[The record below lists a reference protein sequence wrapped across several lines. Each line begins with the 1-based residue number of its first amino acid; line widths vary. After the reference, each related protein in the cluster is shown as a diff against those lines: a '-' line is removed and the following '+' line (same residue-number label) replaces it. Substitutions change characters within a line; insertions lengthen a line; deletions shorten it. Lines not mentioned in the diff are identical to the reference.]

1 MRTILV
7 ILLCFSFCCLHAQLT
22 GKVVGVYDGDSFTLL
37 TQENKSFKIRLH
49 GIDAP
54 EHKQDFSKRS
64 HEFLKALISGKAVQV
79 EKRNIDRYGR
89 TIAVVF
95 VNNINVNEEMLKAG
109 MAWHYKEYDKT
120 TRWSALEQNARNSR
134 VGLWSQPSP
143 IAPWDYRKQKRMKS
157 KAGKIKVG

>member
-1 MRTILV
+1 MKYLFLGFLLFNMLPSIGQFTAKV
-7 ILLCFSFCCLHAQLT
+7 IAVS
-22 GKVVGVYDGDSFTLL
+22 DGDSFTILA
-37 TQENKSFKIRLH
+37 EGNKKIKIRLH

-54 EHKQDFSKRS
+54 EHGQDFSKRA
-64 HEFLKALISGKAVQV
+64 HEFLGDLIFGKSVQID
-79 EKRNIDRYGR
+79 KRNIDRYGR